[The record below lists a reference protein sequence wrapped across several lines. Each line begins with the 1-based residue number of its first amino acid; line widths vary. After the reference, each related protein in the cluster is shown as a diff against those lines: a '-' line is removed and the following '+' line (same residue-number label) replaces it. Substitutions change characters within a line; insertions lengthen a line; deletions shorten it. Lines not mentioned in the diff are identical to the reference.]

1 MRQPDYSGQFKR
13 DVKQAQKR
21 GKDMEK
27 LKVLLSLL
35 IEGKSLPAS
44 CLDHPLKGDWHGFR
58 DAHIEPDWLLIYKIT
73 DNNNVVRFERT
84 GRHIDLF
91 DE

>member
-21 GKDMEK
+21 GKDMQK
-27 LKVLLSLL
+27 LKVLLDL
-35 IEGKSLPAS
+35 IIEEKLLPATY
-44 CLDHPLKGDWHGFR
+44 LDHPLKGNWRGFR
-58 DAHIEPDWLLIYKIT
+58 DAHIEPDWLLIYKISG
-73 DNNNVVRFERT
+73 DVVRFERT

-91 DE
+91 CM

>member
-13 DVKQAQKR
+13 DVKQAKKR

-27 LKVLLSLL
+27 FKTLLNLL
-35 IEGKSLPAS
+35 IKGEPLPDS
-44 CLDHPLKGDWHGFR
+44 YLDHPLKGNWRGFR
-58 DAHIEPDWLLIYKIT
+58 DAHIEPDWVLIYKIV
-73 DNNNVVRFERT
+73 DNVVRFERT

-91 DE
+91 GE